1 MKLEGKRVL
10 ITGGSSGI
18 GFAIAQAL
26 LIKRAK
32 VAVTGRR
39 PAVLSAAVD
48 ELRKGGWI
56 GRWDRCQRRYGGGP
70 GAHVKASTRRAR
82 RPRHLNQ

>member
-26 LIKRAK
+26 LAKRAK
-32 VAVTGRR
+32 VADHGSAPGR
-39 PAVLSAAVD
+39 S
-48 ELRKGGWI
+48 LR
-56 GRWDRCQRRYGGGP
+56 RR
-70 GAHVKASTRRAR
+70 
-82 RPRHLNQ
+82 